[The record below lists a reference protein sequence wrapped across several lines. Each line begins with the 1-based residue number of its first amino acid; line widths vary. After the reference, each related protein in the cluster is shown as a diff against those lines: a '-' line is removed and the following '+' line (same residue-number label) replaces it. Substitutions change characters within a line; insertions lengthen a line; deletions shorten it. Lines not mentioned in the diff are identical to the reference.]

1 MVMVYCR
8 GCGKEIHEQ
17 ALLCPQCGAPQ
28 TTSNAMQKGS
38 WMAIIATLVA
48 TLVLLGSLD
57 IKKGE
62 MDLVFGA
69 FTLGSTA
76 IALGG
81 ISLHQGRPGKNLAIA
96 AITVAALAIL
106 TALVNAI

>member
-1 MVMVYCR
+1 MVMAYCR
-8 GCGKEIHEQ
+8 GCGKEIHEE
-17 ALLCPQCGAPQ
+17 APFCPQCGAPQ

-38 WMAIIATLVA
+38 WMAIVA
-48 TLVLLGSLD
+48 ILLAAFVLLGSLD
-57 IKKGE
+57 SKKGE

-69 FTLGSTA
+69 FVFGSTA

-96 AITVAALAIL
+96 AITIAALAIL
-106 TALVNAI
+106 TALANAL